1 MDKDNIGM
9 YFIRKMDD
17 VGRILIP
24 REARKLYNIED
35 GDSME
40 IICDDEKII
49 IKKHRIEKYF
59 QASAEKIIDGF
70 YAATKTP
77 IVLCNRNQILISKG
91 KKEIS
96 CKELS
101 QDFIEQIR
109 RNDATI
115 YSNTYLNE
123 DKTVKIKYFRFI
135 IHSDECIGAVVIPDT
150 FRRRISPSDTASLDV
165 CAAAIDAYVY

>member
-1 MDKDNIGM
+1 MDKDKKGM

-40 IICDDEKII
+40 IICDDEKIV

-91 KKEIS
+91 KEEIL
-96 CKELS
+96 CKSYLRIFLS
-101 QDFIEQIR
+101 KYAEMMRQYT
-109 RNDATI
+109 ATHI
-115 YSNTYLNE
+115 SMR
-123 DKTVKIKYFRFI
+123 IKR
-135 IHSDECIGAVVIPDT
+135 
-150 FRRRISPSDTASLDV
+150 
-165 CAAAIDAYVY
+165 